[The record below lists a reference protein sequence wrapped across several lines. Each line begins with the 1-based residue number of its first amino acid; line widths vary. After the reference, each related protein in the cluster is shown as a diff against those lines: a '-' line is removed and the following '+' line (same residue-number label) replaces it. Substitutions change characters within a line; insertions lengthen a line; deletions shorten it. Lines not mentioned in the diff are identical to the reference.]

1 MQRINRLLLMA
12 RKQAHGDAFVH
23 CGMLD
28 REGDKYKLTVD
39 LWDGVDGSARD
50 REDWKLQYTFDTYEE
65 AKAKWED
72 AQRQYGTNKKFEPV
86 LLIFCGR
93 E

>member
-23 CGMLD
+23 YGMLD
-28 REGDKYKLTVD
+28 REGDEYKLTID

-50 REDWKLQYTFDTYEE
+50 REDWRLQYTFDTYEE
-65 AKAKWED
+65 AKAKWEE